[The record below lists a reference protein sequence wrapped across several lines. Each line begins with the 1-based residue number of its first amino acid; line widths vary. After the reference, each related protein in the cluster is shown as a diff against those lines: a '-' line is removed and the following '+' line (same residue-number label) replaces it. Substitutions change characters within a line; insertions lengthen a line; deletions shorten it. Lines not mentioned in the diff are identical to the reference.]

1 MLLLIKGAGD
11 LASGVAVRLHHAG
24 FQIVMTDLPKPT
36 AIRRSVSFCRAI
48 SEEHAAVEGVHAH
61 LAHNVQEARAVLQAG
76 DIPVLADA
84 LAQCAKALAPDVLID
99 AILAKK
105 NTGTA
110 MKDAPIVIALGPGF
124 SAGKDC
130 HAVVETMRGH
140 DLGRVYLTGLA
151 AENTGVPGSI
161 GGYTSERILRA
172 PCEGVF
178 VALAQIGQRV
188 RAGEQVATVNGE
200 PVFSALDGVVRG
212 ILPSQ
217 TPVTAG
223 MKSGDVDPRG
233 VVEHCYTV
241 SDKARAIGGGVL
253 EAILELSGVLCHG

>member
-76 DIPVLADA
+76 NIPVLADA

-105 NTGTA
+105 NT
-110 MKDAPIVIALGPGF
+110 
-124 SAGKDC
+124 
-130 HAVVETMRGH
+130 
-140 DLGRVYLTGLA
+140 
-151 AENTGVPGSI
+151 
-161 GGYTSERILRA
+161 
-172 PCEGVF
+172 
-178 VALAQIGQRV
+178 
-188 RAGEQVATVNGE
+188 
-200 PVFSALDGVVRG
+200 
-212 ILPSQ
+212 
-217 TPVTAG
+217 
-223 MKSGDVDPRG
+223 
-233 VVEHCYTV
+233 
-241 SDKARAIGGGVL
+241 
-253 EAILELSGVLCHG
+253 

>member
-140 DLGRVYLTGLA
+140 DLGRVYLTGSA

-188 RAGEQVATVNGE
+188 RAGE
-200 PVFSALDGVVRG
+200 
-212 ILPSQ
+212 
-217 TPVTAG
+217 
-223 MKSGDVDPRG
+223 K
-233 VVEHCYTV
+233 
-241 SDKARAIGGGVL
+241 
-253 EAILELSGVLCHG
+253 

>member
-140 DLGRVYLTGLA
+140 DLGRVYLTGSA

-188 RAGEQVATVNGE
+188 RAGEQVATVN
-200 PVFSALDGVVRG
+200 
-212 ILPSQ
+212 
-217 TPVTAG
+217 
-223 MKSGDVDPRG
+223 
-233 VVEHCYTV
+233 
-241 SDKARAIGGGVL
+241 
-253 EAILELSGVLCHG
+253 